1 MAHSGKKTKKEE
13 EKEEEEEEEACYQ
26 PEGLTFLHLVNDG
39 LIAHRKVD
47 DGDDN
52 DDDDQEQRERQ

>member
-1 MAHSGKKTKKEE
+1 MAHSGKKTKEE
-13 EKEEEEEEEACYQ
+13 EEEEEEEEACYQ

-47 DGDDN
+47 D
-52 DDDDQEQRERQ
+52 DDDQEQRETVK